1 MDWTDCGIVVGMRR
15 HGETGVIIEAL
26 TRHHGRHSGFVPGGR
41 SRRLRPVL
49 QPGNGVELAWRS
61 RVEEQLGAFT
71 VEPLRQRAAGIM
83 ASAAALHAVQHLC
96 ALVRL
101 LAEREPH
108 DALHDRL
115 DTLLDRLDAPAGTPA
130 AMACFELTMLRE
142 LGFGLD
148 LTRCAASGSTADL
161 VFVSPKSGRAV
172 SAVAG
177 APYADRLLRLPAFL
191 RGEADDNSPDEASPD
206 DVAAGF
212 RLTGFF
218 LERDVFGPRGQTLP
232 EARAAYLRA
241 VTAVPQ

>member
-1 MDWTDCGIVVGMRR
+1 MPWYEGAMEWSDSGIVVGMRR
-15 HGETGVIIEAL
+15 HGETGVILEVL
-26 TRHHGRHSGFVPGGR
+26 TRLHGRHAGFVHGGR

-61 RVEEQLGAFT
+61 RVEDQLGTFT

-83 ASAAALHAVQHLC
+83 ASATALHAVQHLC
-96 ALVRL
+96 ILIRL

-108 DALHDRL
+108 EALHDRL
-115 DTLLDRLDAPAGTPA
+115 DALLDALDTPV
-130 AMACFELTMLRE
+130 AMARFELTMLRE

-148 LTRCAASGSTADL
+148 LSRCAVSGRGEDL
-161 VFVSPKSGRAV
+161 AFVSPKSGRAV
-172 SAVAG
+172 SAAAG
-177 APYADRLLRLPAFL
+177 APYADRLLLLPGFL
-191 RGEADDNSPDEASPD
+191 RGSEAVASAD

-218 LERDVFGPRGQTLP
+218 LERDVFTPRGLVLP

-241 VTAVPQ
+241 VAAPAQ

>member
-1 MDWTDCGIVVGMRR
+1 MDWTDSGIVVGVRR
-15 HGETGVIIEAL
+15 HGETGVILEVL
-26 TRHHGRHSGFVPGGR
+26 TRHHGRHAGFVPGGR

-61 RVEEQLGAFT
+61 RVEEELGAFT
-71 VEPLRQRAAGIM
+71 VEPLRQRTAGIM

-108 DALHDRL
+108 EALHDRL
-115 DTLLDRLDAPAGTPA
+115 DALLDALDPPAAAPA
-130 AMACFELTMLRE
+130 AMARFELTMLRE

-148 LTRCAASGSTADL
+148 LTQCAASGSTADL

-172 SAVAG
+172 SAAAG
-177 APYADRLLRLPAFL
+177 APYAGRLLALPAFL
-191 RGEADDNSPDEASPD
+191 RTDGTQASPD

-218 LERDVFGPRGQTLP
+218 LERDVFGPRGLALP
-232 EARAAYLRA
+232 QARAAYLRA
-241 VTAVPQ
+241 VSGFSQ

>member
-1 MDWTDCGIVVGMRR
+1 MEWSDSGIVVGMRR
-15 HGETGVIIEAL
+15 HGETGVILEAL
-26 TRHHGRHSGFVPGGR
+26 TRHHGRHVGFVHGGR

-61 RVEEQLGAFT
+61 RVEEQLGTFT

-108 DALHDRL
+108 EALHDRL
-115 DTLLDRLDAPAGTPA
+115 EALLDVLDPPATTLA
-130 AMACFELTMLRE
+130 AMARFELAMLRE

-148 LTRCAASGSTADL
+148 LSRCAVSGSGEDL
-161 VFVSPKSGRAV
+161 AFVSPKSGRAV
-172 SAVAG
+172 SATAG
-177 APYADRLLRLPAFL
+177 APYADRLLLLPGFL
-191 RGEADDNSPDEASPD
+191 CGSEAAASPDEL
-206 DVAAGF
+206 AAGF

-218 LERDVFGPRGQTLP
+218 LERDVFAPRGLVLP

-241 VTAVPQ
+241 MAAQ

>member
-1 MDWTDCGIVVGMRR
+1 MDWTDSGIVVGVRR
-15 HGETGVIIEAL
+15 HGETGVILEVL
-26 TRHHGRHSGFVPGGR
+26 TRHHGRHAGFVPGGR

-61 RVEEQLGAFT
+61 RVEEELGAFT

-108 DALHDRL
+108 EALHDRL
-115 DTLLDRLDAPAGTPA
+115 DALLDALDPPAAAPA
-130 AMACFELTMLRE
+130 AMARFELTMLRE

-172 SAVAG
+172 SAAAG
-177 APYADRLLRLPAFL
+177 APYAGRLLALPAFL
-191 RGEADDNSPDEASPD
+191 RMDETQASPD

-218 LERDVFGPRGQTLP
+218 LERDVFGPRGLSLP
-232 EARAAYLRA
+232 AARAAYLRA
-241 VTAVPQ
+241 VSSFSQ

>member
-1 MDWTDCGIVVGMRR
+1 MDWTDSGIVVGVRR
-15 HGETGVIIEAL
+15 HGETGVILEVL
-26 TRHHGRHSGFVPGGR
+26 TRHHGRHAGYVPGGR

-61 RVEEQLGAFT
+61 RVEDQLGAYT
-71 VEPLRQRAAGIM
+71 VEPLRQRAAAIM

-108 DALHDRL
+108 EALHDRL
-115 DTLLDRLDAPAGTPA
+115 DALLDALDPPAATSA
-130 AMACFELTMLRE
+130 AMARFELTMLRE

-148 LTRCAASGSTADL
+148 LTRCAASGSIEDL
-161 VFVSPKSGRAV
+161 AYVSPKSGRAV
-172 SAVAG
+172 SATAG
-177 APYADRLLRLPAFL
+177 LPYAHRLLALPGFL
-191 RGEADDNSPDEASPD
+191 RGDAAAASPD
-206 DVAAGF
+206 ALAAGF

-218 LERDVFGPRGQTLP
+218 LERDVFGPRGMALP

-241 VTAVPQ
+241 VSNWPQ

>member
-1 MDWTDCGIVVGMRR
+1 MEWSDSGIVVGMRR
-15 HGETGVIIEAL
+15 HGETGVILEVL
-26 TRHHGRHSGFVPGGR
+26 TRHHGRHAGFVHGGR
-41 SRRLRPVL
+41 SRRRRPVL

-61 RVEEQLGAFT
+61 RVEEQLGHFV

-108 DALHDRL
+108 EALHDRL
-115 DTLLDRLDAPAGTPA
+115 DALLDAVELPAATPA
-130 AMACFELTMLRE
+130 ALARFELVMLRE

-148 LTRCAASGSTADL
+148 LSCCAVSGSGEDL
-161 VFVSPKSGRAV
+161 AFVSPKSGRAV
-172 SAVAG
+172 SAAAG
-177 APYADRLLRLPAFL
+177 APYADRLLPLPGFL
-191 RGEADDNSPDEASPD
+191 QGSEAAAAPG
-206 DVAAGF
+206 DVAVAF

-218 LERDVFGPRGQTLP
+218 LERDVFGPRGMVLP

-241 VTAVPQ
+241 IAAAAQ